1 MDFGRIGDVG
11 APAFRIGVC
20 LAQQHLGSNR
30 VLSMQQQ
37 QSYAMS
43 MDIEQ
48 EYRAIEAALLN
59 NPRGRWFL
67 AEHGRRARRLDSV
80 ILEEAIERLQNSIRQ
95 PPALL
100 GQLQNEIEELN
111 EFIRETRTEL
121 LAKPAKLA
129 VDAPTDGP
137 ADGILRAAEDLHELA
152 WTLQSNDINAD
163 ACEKIA
169 RQASAIYALSV
180 RQALESERTQKLA
193 LALDAASA
201 RLNSLMETIN
211 HESQV
216 DRDRPPSSDELA
228 SMSALLSEEILPP
241 AEDTDGEENLTTIK
255 GADLDDLTE
264 PA

>member
-1 MDFGRIGDVG
+1 
-11 APAFRIGVC
+11 
-20 LAQQHLGSNR
+20 
-30 VLSMQQQ
+30 MQQQ
-37 QSYAMS
+37 QSYATS

-80 ILEEAIERLQNSIRQ
+80 MLEEAIGRLQNSIRQ

-100 GQLQNEIEELN
+100 GQLQNEVEELN
-111 EFIRETRTEL
+111 QFIRETREEM
-121 LAKPAKLA
+121 LAKPARLA
-129 VDAPTDGP
+129 VDPPSDAP

-193 LALDAASA
+193 IALDAASA
-201 RLNSLMETIN
+201 RLDSVLETIS
-211 HESQV
+211 HESQI
-216 DRDRPPSSDELA
+216 DREPPASSEEMA
-228 SMSALLSEEILPP
+228 SMSTLLAQEILPP
-241 AEDTDGEENLTTIK
+241 TEDNIDREENIVIGK
-255 GADLDDLTE
+255 GADLEELTE
-264 PA
+264 PD